1 MLIVHPGRRGLGFG
15 HAALFRNLASCHQI
29 SIDSFLLQMK
39 HGDKDLYWTL
49 MRSNGALET
58 LPEELVKE
66 LKVEGAKPAEST
78 VMQGGLT

>member
-1 MLIVHPGRRGLGFG
+1 
-15 HAALFRNLASCHQI
+15 
-29 SIDSFLLQMK
+29 MK